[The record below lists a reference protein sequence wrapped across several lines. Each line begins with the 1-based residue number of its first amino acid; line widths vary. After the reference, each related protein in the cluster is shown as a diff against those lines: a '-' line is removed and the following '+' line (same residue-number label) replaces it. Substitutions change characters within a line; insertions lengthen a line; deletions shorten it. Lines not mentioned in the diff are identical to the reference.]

1 MMSPEALK
9 LAAQM
14 RRRDEEGERELGR
27 FNKRLKDMIRE
38 GKEALGSRVEVFE
51 EGEGEGEGE
60 EVVDEGFV
68 DGDVDGE
75 ELGLG
80 SGKW

>member
-1 MMSPEALK
+1 MSPEAVK
-9 LAAQM
+9 LAAKI

-38 GKEALGSRVEVFE
+38 GKEALGTKVEVFQE
-51 EGEGEGEGE
+51 EEE

-68 DGDVDGE
+68 DGDGDE
-75 ELGLG
+75 D
-80 SGKW
+80 GKW

>member
-38 GKEALGSRVEVFE
+38 GKEALGSKVEVFE
-51 EGEGEGEGE
+51 EGEGE

-68 DGDVDGE
+68 DGDGDEV
-75 ELGLG
+75 GLG
-80 SGKW
+80 GGKW

>member
-1 MMSPEALK
+1 MSPEALK
-9 LAAQM
+9 LAAQI

-51 EGEGEGEGE
+51 EGEGK

-68 DGDVDGE
+68 DGDRDSE
-75 ELGLG
+75 EVGLG
-80 SGKW
+80 GGKW